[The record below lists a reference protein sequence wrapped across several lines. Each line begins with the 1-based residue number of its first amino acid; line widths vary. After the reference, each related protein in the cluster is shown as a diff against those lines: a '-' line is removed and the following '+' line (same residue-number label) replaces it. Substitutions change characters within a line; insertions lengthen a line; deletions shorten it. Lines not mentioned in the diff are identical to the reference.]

1 MLVLPLII
9 SFLHICN
16 DMFSSFLAPL
26 LPSLQGRFGVSYAAV
41 SLVVAIYS
49 FSSSLLQP
57 VAGLIADRYDRR
69 LLAALGPLL
78 VVLGFG
84 FLGFYPNLIVMAI
97 SLSVAGLGSALFHSS
112 GAALAGQYAPAGKK
126 GFWLSFFA
134 SSGMFG
140 IAMAPMV
147 AVGMENGVGLKGLA
161 LLTPLGA
168 VAAFLL
174 MRQAPPINIDAKPS
188 SFRDL
193 ARVFRGEV
201 AKLWAISTLR
211 NVTFMSFS
219 TTIPFWFAQRGIS
232 DAQMAITLSIYSFAA
247 VAGTFIGGTLSDRVG
262 RKRVLVMTMVG
273 SLPIYAALMLFR
285 PESWLYI
292 PLLALAG
299 ALMNAGI
306 PVAVAMAQEYEP
318 KQIATVSGL
327 LMGFTWGFAGLLYGI
342 IGPLV
347 ERFGVVPTLTVLG
360 LLLIPA
366 LVITLSLSN
375 PALQT
380 AASDFKTTAE
390 PS

>member
-1 MLVLPLII
+1 MLPLIL

-78 VVLGFG
+78 VVMGFG
-84 FLGFYPNLIVMAI
+84 FLGFYPNLIYMAI
-97 SLSVAGLGSALFHSS
+97 CLSIAGLGSAIFHSS

-147 AVGMENGVGLKGLA
+147 AVGMENTIGLKGLA
-161 LLTPLGA
+161 FLTPLGA
-168 VAAFLL
+168 LAAFLL

-211 NVTFMSFS
+211 NVAFMSFA
-219 TTIPFWFAQRGIS
+219 TTIPFWFVQRGIS
-232 DAQMAITLSIYSFAA
+232 DAQMAITLSIYSFAG
-247 VAGTFIGGTLSDRVG
+247 VAGTFLGGTLSDRFG
-262 RKRVLVMTMVG
+262 RKRVMVITMVG
-273 SLPIYAALMLFR
+273 ALPIYAALLLIA
-285 PESWLYI
+285 PETWLYI
-292 PLLALAG
+292 PLLAIAG
-299 ALMNAGI
+299 AFMNAGI

-327 LMGFTWGFAGLLYGI
+327 LMGFTWGFAGLLYGV
-342 IGPLV
+342 IGPFV
-347 ERFGVVPTLTVLG
+347 ERFGVIPTLTVIG

-366 LVITLSLSN
+366 LTITLSLRN
-375 PALQT
+375 PGHENESATNLKT
-380 AASDFKTTAE
+380 AASK
-390 PS
+390 SL